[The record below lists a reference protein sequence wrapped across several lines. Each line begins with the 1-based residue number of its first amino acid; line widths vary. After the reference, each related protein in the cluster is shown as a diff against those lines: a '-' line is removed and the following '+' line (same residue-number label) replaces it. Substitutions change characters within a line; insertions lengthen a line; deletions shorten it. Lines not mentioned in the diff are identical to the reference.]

1 MRKTFARQFA
11 IAMTVALAIVTIP
24 AAGPAAAL
32 GGPPQ
37 GSGVQILV
45 PVGADIGP
53 SLAHANASDHRGE
66 AKREM
71 TLLSTTGKG
80 KPGGGGSTPDGAL
93 QTTAA
98 TALGATAGV
107 SFDGVGV
114 GLGAY
119 VDCCAPPDTNA
130 SVGLTEIVQWVNL
143 DYAVWDKAT
152 GALLS
157 GPIKGSQLFAGFTAG
172 NCDKNNDGDPIVKFD
187 AQAQRWFV
195 TQFSVTGGPPYFEC
209 IAVSSGP
216 SFLQST
222 TWARYAYSFGSY
234 FPDYPKAAVWPDA
247 YYMAYNR
254 FFNGS
259 TFSGAAACA
268 YDRAKMLTADATA
281 TGQCFNT
288 STSYGGLLPS
298 DLDGATAASGS
309 TALPPVGAP
318 NVFLN
323 LGSGALNAWQ
333 FHIDFTTAGNSRFT
347 GPVATST
354 AAFSKACGGGTC
366 IAQAGTSNQLDSLA
380 DRLMYRLA
388 YRNFGGYSS
397 LVVTHSVSGSGTA
410 APRWYELRS
419 ATAGATAPNDYT
431 LYQQGSYAPTTEY
444 RWMSSAA
451 QDKTGNLAIGYSVSS
466 STQSPGIRYTGRA
479 SSDPLGQLRIE
490 ATVSLPSTGSQTGS
504 LHRWGDYSSMAVDP
518 SDDCTFW
525 YTTEYLKTSG
535 SFNWSTRIIS
545 FKMPGCL

>member
-37 GSGVQILV
+37 GSGVQILI

-80 KPGGGGSTPDGAL
+80 KPGGGGGSTPDGAL

-98 TALGATAGV
+98 TPLGATAGV

-114 GLGAY
+114 GLNSTY
-119 VDCCAPPDTNA
+119 TPCCAPPDTNA
-130 SVGLTEIVQWVNL
+130 SVGDTQIVQWVNL
-143 DYAVWDKAT
+143 DYAVWNKS
-152 GALLS
+152 GVLLS
-157 GPIKGSQLFAGFTAG
+157 GPIAGGALFAGLTAG
-172 NCDKNNDGDPIVKFD
+172 NCDKNNDGDPIVKYD
-187 AQAQRWFV
+187 AQAKRWFV
-195 TQFSVTGGPPYFEC
+195 TQFSVTGGPPYYEC
-209 IAVSSGP
+209 IAVSSG
-216 SFLQST
+216 SDFLTS

-268 YDRAKMLTADATA
+268 YDRAKMLNADLTA

-298 DLDGATAASGS
+298 DLDGATGALGS
-309 TALPPVGAP
+309 TAAPPPGAP
-318 NVFLN
+318 NVYLN
-323 LGSGALNAWQ
+323 LGSGSLNAWK
-333 FHIDFTTAGNSRFT
+333 FHPDFVTSANATFGSPTTI
-347 GPVATST
+347 ST

-366 IAQAGTSNQLDSLA
+366 IAQAGTANQLDSLA

-388 YRNFGGYSS
+388 YRNYGTYSS

-410 APRWYELRS
+410 APRWYELRNS
-419 ATAGATAPNDYT
+419 PTAPNDYAV
-431 LYQQGSYAPTTEY
+431 YQQGSYAPTTDY

-451 QDKTGNLAIGYSVSS
+451 QDKVGNLAIGYSVSS

-490 ATVSLPSTGSQTGS
+490 ATVSLPSTGSQTGT

-518 SDDCTFW
+518 TDDCTFW
-525 YTTEYLKTSG
+525 YTTEYLKSNG
-535 SFNWSTRIIS
+535 SFNWSTRLVS
-545 FKMPGCL
+545 FKMPGCQ